1 MASGKSED
9 PLEFD
14 DPKGLLKTVLD
25 QVKSLQTSFSVPL
38 LSVVPLFNGDSEN
51 FRQYVKDVERYSH
64 LARLNDSDI
73 PRIVHMTCTGLVADF
88 VSRYFDDCQSE
99 NKIISWKVL
108 KDLMAKQFGQVID
121 SQHVMSI
128 LRTVRQGQDE
138 TVQMYFEKFIQIA
151 KDAYPSV
158 EGHEEVQTLIQKQL
172 LDMFCD
178 GLCHDFI
185 RLKVLKGDPVSLQ
198 EAFEIALS
206 EQNLHKRLNI
216 RSNCSYTSLPVPVTI
231 NENNAPYCKHSDP
244 QTRETDYSRS
254 EKCMQCS
261 CPIQI
266 NESSV
271 NTENVELDSKVR
283 TEVSLDLNQVQASD
297 RHVRITSDTG
307 QKSGNH
313 VRPDWVRNAECWN
326 CHSIGHLRRHC
337 RKRSTNGR
345 KRKPVYHRVK
355 RARYQEN

>member
-1 MASGKSED
+1 MCFIKAYGFYFRVGVNFAK
-9 PLEFD
+9 
-14 DPKGLLKTVLD
+14 KTKARKTRKL
-25 QVKSLQTSFSVPL
+25 P
-38 LSVVPLFNGDSEN
+38 PREN
-51 FRQYVKDVERYSH
+51 FHVYS
-64 LARLNDSDI
+64 
-73 PRIVHMTCTGLVADF
+73 
-88 VSRYFDDCQSE
+88 
-99 NKIISWKVL
+99 
-108 KDLMAKQFGQVID
+108 
-121 SQHVMSI
+121 
-128 LRTVRQGQDE
+128 
-138 TVQMYFEKFIQIA
+138 
-151 KDAYPSV
+151 
-158 EGHEEVQTLIQKQL
+158 
-172 LDMFCD
+172 
-178 GLCHDFI
+178 
-185 RLKVLKGDPVSLQ
+185 
-198 EAFEIALS
+198 
-206 EQNLHKRLNI
+206 KRLNI

-231 NENNAPYCKHSDP
+231 NENNAPYCKHSGP

-261 CPIQI
+261 SPIQI

-297 RHVRITSDTG
+297 KHVRITSDIG